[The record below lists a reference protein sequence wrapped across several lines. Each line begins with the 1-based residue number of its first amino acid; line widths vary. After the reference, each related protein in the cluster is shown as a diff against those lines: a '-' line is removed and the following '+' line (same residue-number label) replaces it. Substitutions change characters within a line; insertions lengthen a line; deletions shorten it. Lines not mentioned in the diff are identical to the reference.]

1 MKESNKEVVLYKKAK
16 SKVERIK
23 KFYRH
28 LSVYLVINIILFG
41 VKVSLYDQLGGQE
54 VVDQGFQNWYGL
66 NLFITPLLWGL
77 GLVIHGLVAFKFL
90 NFTKKG
96 LTPSFIKKWEERQL
110 QKFIEEDREQHL
122 Y

>member
-1 MKESNKEVVLYKKAK
+1 MKESNREAVLYKKAK
-16 SKVERIK
+16 SRVERIK

-28 LSVYLVINIILFG
+28 LSVYVVINIILFG
-41 VKVSLYDQLGGQE
+41 VKVSLYDQLGGQG
-54 VVDQGFQNWYGL
+54 VVDQGFHGWFRL

-77 GLVIHGLVAFKFL
+77 GVVIHGLVAFKYL

-110 QKFIEEDREQHL
+110 QKFIEKDREQ
-122 Y
+122 